1 MEQLVLDLGMVGAPP
16 HTVVSQSNEAA
27 YALLAQWPRWS
38 SPIVLVTG
46 PEGSGKSHLTRR
58 FAETAGVAVV
68 HGGALNAD
76 DALTL
81 AEATV
86 VVDDADKAAD
96 RALFHLINAVR
107 NAGGTMLL
115 TASRRP
121 VGGLRDLDLRLRA
134 FPEVALEP
142 PDDAL
147 IRRVMIDAFQARQ
160 LPADSAVL
168 DFLMARMERT
178 LHEAMHWVDALDKKG
193 LAEKRGPTRP
203 LAARLL
209 QAAGGSAGDRE
220 CAIGPDDRRR

>member
-1 MEQLVLDLGMVGAPP
+1 MEQLVLDLGMVDAPP

-27 YALLAQWPRWS
+27 YGLLAQWPNWANR
-38 SPIVLVTG
+38 IVLVTG
-46 PEGSGKSHLTRR
+46 PEGSGKSHLAAR
-58 FAETAGVAVV
+58 FAENAGIAVV
-68 HGGALNAD
+68 NGADLCAE

-81 AEATV
+81 AEHSV
-86 VVDDADKAAD
+86 VVDDADRAAD

-115 TASRRP
+115 TASSRP
-121 VGGLRDLDLRLRA
+121 VGGLRDLDSRLRA
-134 FPEVALEP
+134 FPEIALDP

-147 IRRVMIDAFQARQ
+147 IRRVMIDAFQRRQ

-209 QAAGGSAGDRE
+209 QAVGGSA
-220 CAIGPDDRRR
+220 PDESVP

>member
-1 MEQLVLDLGMVGAPP
+1 MEQLVLDLGMVDAPP

-38 SPIVLVTG
+38 NPIVLVTG
-46 PEGSGKSHLTRR
+46 PEGSGKSHLASR
-58 FAETAGVAVV
+58 FAETASVGVVK
-68 HGGALNAD
+68 GAELCAD
-76 DALTL
+76 DALLL

-86 VVDDADKAAD
+86 VVDDADQAAD

-107 NAGGTMLL
+107 SGGGTMLL

-121 VGGLRDLDLRLRA
+121 VGGLRDLDSRLRA
-134 FPEVALEP
+134 FPEIALAP

-147 IRRVMIDAFQARQ
+147 IRRVMIDAFQRRQ

-178 LHEAMHWVDALDKKG
+178 LHEAMHWVDAMDKKG

-209 QAAGGSAGDRE
+209 QSVGGSAADE
-220 CAIGPDDRRR
+220 SVP